1 MIGILDYGLG
11 NINSFTNIIRNL
23 NIDSKLVSDLSDFDD
38 CSHLILPGVGA
49 FDNAMQKI
57 RGKNFEESIKF
68 QVLEKQKPLL
78 GICVGMQIL
87 GSSSA
92 EGVEKGLNLIDGEIK
107 KIQISNDHK
116 LPHMG
121 WNKIKEIKEN
131 KILNEIPEINEFYFL
146 HSYYFEPSNEEDVV
160 ATTFYSSNFPA
171 IVNRGKIYGIQFHP
185 EKSHELGRKIIENF
199 LKIF

>member
-11 NINSFTNIIRNL
+11 NINSFTNIIRDL
-23 NIDSKLVSDLSDFDD
+23 NVESKLVKNLSDFDD
-38 CSHLILPGVGA
+38 CSHFILPGVGA

-57 RGKNFEESIKF
+57 RSKNFEKTIKF
-68 QVLEKQKPLL
+68 QVLEKKKPLL

-92 EGVEKGLNLIDGEIK
+92 EGVEKGLNLIDGKIK
-107 KIQISNDHK
+107 KVKTNNDQK

-121 WNKIKEIKEN
+121 WNRIIKIKEN
-131 KILNEIPEINEFYFL
+131 KILNKISEKNEFYFL
-146 HSYYFEPSNEEDVV
+146 HSYYFESSNEEDIV
-160 ATTFYSSNFPA
+160 ATTFYSNNFPV

-199 LKIF
+199 TQIF

>member
-23 NIDSKLVSDLSDFDD
+23 NIESKLVSDLSDFDD

-199 LKIF
+199 LKIY